1 MAVDSSCFL
10 QGEAEEVAPLTALLH
25 HQGVVPVLLLKGR
38 CDRDDVHVPGGGE
51 CSLLKAQDDVVAKV
65 SGRLIIH
72 VFDKDSKGALVELS
86 RPAALIA
93 HLDSGLQN
101 RLAELFADVPA
112 AVESLGYGTD
122 RDPQPVCDVFDCRS

>member
-1 MAVDSSCFL
+1 MKAWQQEYIDTVRRIRDE
-10 QGEAEEVAPLTALLH
+10 GEGLSRQEARA
-25 HQGVVPVLLLKGR
+25 LKGR
-38 CDRDDVHVPGGGE
+38 CDRYDVDVPGGGE
-51 CSLLKAQDDVVAKV
+51 RSLLKAQDHVVAKV